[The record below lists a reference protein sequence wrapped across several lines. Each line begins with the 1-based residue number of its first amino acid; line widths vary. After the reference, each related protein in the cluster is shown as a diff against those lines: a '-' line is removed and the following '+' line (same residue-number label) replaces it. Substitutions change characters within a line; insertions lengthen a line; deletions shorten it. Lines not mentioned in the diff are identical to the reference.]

1 MVSPVFIGRDE
12 EMATLTRAL
21 ADAAAGEPRMVLVG
35 GEAGVGKSRLVDE
48 LGETARGR
56 GALVAV
62 GGCMEMDAE
71 EVPFAAPLAA
81 LRSALRQASG
91 GPVDEGGAFPLAGVP
106 AELSG
111 IMPELGAGVARG
123 HEGGAPPR
131 APNGAVRLFELAL
144 GLLERLSAER
154 VLVLVLEDLQ
164 WADASTRQLL
174 LYLFRS
180 LRSGRVLI
188 VGTYRSDDV
197 HRRHPL
203 RPFLAEA
210 ARLRHLIRVDLPAF
224 TRSEVSALVA
234 ALQGAPADPPVVDR
248 IFERSDGN
256 AFFVEELVHAAQT
269 GPGSRLSES
278 LRDLLLDRVH
288 ALPDAAQEVV
298 RIAAVGGGAVPH
310 ALLAAV
316 AGLREEEL
324 IEVVRVA
331 VDAQLFRPT
340 AYGYRFRHALVGE
353 AVTDEVLPGERVRW
367 SRRCAETL
375 EADPSLVP
383 PEEYNA
389 RLAGSWAGAHEPA
402 RAFTHYVAAAG
413 EARGRYAFAEQLRLL
428 TRAME
433 LWQKVPPEARDTLR
447 IPGTPFAQNPAV
459 AAGAAGFVY
468 ADLLA
473 EAAVAARLGG
483 DRERAMA
490 ICKEAGVLTG
500 TQVDPLRRAWFWAE
514 RAQLVQDL
522 GLGDGKSEL
531 DRAQDLVR
539 DLPPSAVHADILGR
553 IAAWGARHQPGP
565 DSMQAAERAVGYA
578 REVGDAY
585 GELDARVT
593 RAWLLTGTERFEESV
608 TELRHVLRRA
618 QELGDAAVIGR
629 ACIMLPSVL
638 EGLGRS
644 VEALAAG
651 DESARLCRSL
661 CLANVEAWVHAN
673 RALSLFALGRWPE
686 MAAAT
691 DEAARLARSRKARGL
706 VAALRA
712 EWGSVA
718 GDLGEATRQLGAARE
733 LFGTQDRQPQLV
745 IGLATVAVRIAA
757 REGRLADVRR
767 ELFTVL
773 SAGLPPATERY
784 SLRLLYV
791 AAAAEA
797 DAWTPGV
804 DAERD
809 RVLAAVRAET
819 DALPPR
825 VPVWRAHRLMIEAEL
840 ARAAGHAGP
849 EAWARAVDALTGLER
864 PYELAVARSRWAARA
879 LAVRTPRSNV
889 VPVLDQAWESARS
902 LGARHLRS
910 DIEAL
915 AGRAGITLRRGDGPA
930 EAAGPAAAPGTG
942 AVPATGLEGLTA
954 REQEVLRLVARG
966 YSNGRIAETL
976 FISAKTVST
985 HVSNILAKLGVTSR
999 TEAAALAHR
1008 VGFVDP

>member
-1 MVSPVFIGRDE
+1 MVSPAFIGRED

-21 ADAAAGEPRMVLVG
+21 GDAVAGEPRMVLVG

-48 LGETARGR
+48 LGEAARGR
-56 GALVAV
+56 GALVAL
-62 GGCMEMDAE
+62 GDCMEMSAE
-71 EVPFAAPLAA
+71 EVPFAAPSAA

-91 GPVDEGGAFPLAGVP
+91 GPADDGGTFPP
-106 AELSG
+106 ADLPAVLSG
-111 IMPELGAGVARG
+111 ITPGPGHGAPRG
-123 HEGGAPPR
+123 HDGAAPPR
-131 APNGAVRLFELAL
+131 AAGGAAQLFALTLA
-144 GLLERLSAER
+144 LLERLSAER

-188 VGTYRSDDV
+188 VGTYRSDDI
-197 HRRHPL
+197 HRGHPL

-210 ARLRHLIRVDLPAF
+210 ARLRHLIRIDLPAF
-224 TRSEVSALVA
+224 TRNEVGALVA

-256 AFFVEELVHAAQT
+256 AFFVEELVHAAQR
-269 GPGSRLSES
+269 GPGARLSES

-288 ALPDAAQEVV
+288 ALPDTAQEVV
-298 RIAAVGGGAVPH
+298 RIAAVSGGSVPH

-316 AGLREEEL
+316 AGLPEKQL
-324 IEVVRVA
+324 IEVVRAA
-331 VDAQLFRPT
+331 VDARLFQPT
-340 AYGYRFRHALVGE
+340 ADGYRFRHALVGE

-367 SRRCAETL
+367 SRRCAEAL
-375 EADPSLVP
+375 EADPTLVP

-389 RLAGSWAGAHEPA
+389 RLAGCWAGAHEPA
-402 RAFTHYVAAAG
+402 KAFTHYVAAAA
-413 EARGRYAFAEQLRLL
+413 EARARYAYAEQLRLL

-433 LWQKVPPEARDTLR
+433 LWQRVPPEARDTLR
-447 IPGTPFAQNPAV
+447 IPGTPFTQSAPV
-459 AAGAAGFVY
+459 ADGVDGHVY

-473 EAAVAARLGG
+473 EAAVAARLSG

-490 ICKEAGVLTG
+490 ICKEAGALSG
-500 TQVDPLRRAWFWAE
+500 RQADPLRRAWFWTE

-531 DRAQDLVR
+531 DHAQSLVR
-539 DLPPSAVHADILGR
+539 DLPPSAVHADILGS

-578 REVGDAY
+578 QEVGDTD

-593 RAWLLTGTERFEESV
+593 RAWLLTGTAQFEESV

-618 QELGDAAVIGR
+618 RELGDVAVIGR

-644 VEALAAG
+644 GEALAAG
-651 DESARLCRSL
+651 EQSADICRSL
-661 CLANVEAWVHAN
+661 GLTNVEAWVQCN
-673 RALSLFALGRWPE
+673 RALSLFSLGRWPD
-686 MAAAT
+686 AAAAI
-691 DEAARLARSRKARGL
+691 DEAARLAGSHKARGL

-712 EWGSVA
+712 ELGSVS
-718 GDLGEATRQLGAARE
+718 GDIGEATRQLEAARE

-757 REGRLADVRR
+757 REGRLADARR
-767 ELFTVL
+767 ELFTAL
-773 SAGLPPATERY
+773 SDGLPAATERY
-784 SLRLLYV
+784 SLRLMYA

-797 DAWTPGV
+797 DAWTPGT
-804 DAERD
+804 DPERD
-809 RVLAAVRAET
+809 RVLAAIRAET
-819 DALPPR
+819 EALPAR
-825 VPVWRAHRLMIEAEL
+825 VPVWRAHQLMIEAEL
-840 ARAAGHAGP
+840 ARAAGEAGP
-849 EAWARAVDALTGLER
+849 DAWACAMDALAGLER
-864 PYELAVARSRWAARA
+864 PYELAVARYRWAERA
-879 LAVRTPRSNV
+879 LAVRTPRPKV
-889 VPVLDQAWESARS
+889 APVLNQAWEAARS
-902 LGARHLRS
+902 LGARHLQS

-915 AGRAGITLRRGDGPA
+915 AARAGFAVQQDDTPPDAVGPV
-930 EAAGPAAAPGTG
+930 AAPEADAGHT
-942 AVPATGLEGLTA
+942 TGLEGLTA
-954 REQEVLRLVARG
+954 REREVLKLVARG
-966 YSNGRIAETL
+966 YSNGRIAESL
-976 FISAKTVST
+976 FISRKTAST

-1008 VGFVDP
+1008 AGHV